1 MKNFEYCSQK
11 IIVRKGDKEKQIAA
25 EGYIFGMLMSTSCKT
40 KAVVNLEALLVYPHA
55 NHPHALCVPGG
66 APRKCVK
73 SKLYDATLKNLYL
86 MANNYPEKRYYIHIS

>member
-1 MKNFEYCSQK
+1 
-11 IIVRKGDKEKQIAA
+11 
-25 EGYIFGMLMSTSCKT
+25 MLMSTSCKT
-40 KAVVNLEALLVYPHA
+40 KAAVNLEALLVYPHA
-55 NHPHALCVPGG
+55 LCIPGG